1 MKLIVHAGTHKTG
14 TTTFQNLCYKNY
26 DILVANKVHYP
37 KYKKWINHSYLAW
50 YFQSNDT
57 KEINSFFSAAFNGG
71 NKFNCTTTLICGE
84 DFENCI
90 VDHNLANSVE
100 TAAKSVGYDEIEWL
114 VVRRASD
121 KYLRSIYGELCK
133 QNGIVLDVEVLA
145 NLILKYGYF
154 TCGTSKYN
162 YKFVFDIIKFT
173 ESFKKHV
180 NENISVIDMSDF
192 TNDYMGNSLL
202 KIYLDENSQEIFRKS
217 SSSLPIKN
225 KGLSLEIVETLYSL
239 NCLGIPHSQYFKKE
253 LPVKITN
260 LVNTLAEFRVLR
272 SKNILDEFSKR
283 YSHVFEE
290 IT

>member
-1 MKLIVHAGTHKTG
+1 M
-14 TTTFQNLCYKNY
+14 
-26 DILVANKVHYP
+26 
-37 KYKKWINHSYLAW
+37 
-50 YFQSNDT
+50 
-57 KEINSFFSAAFNGG
+57 
-71 NKFNCTTTLICGE
+71 
-84 DFENCI
+84 
-90 VDHNLANSVE
+90 
-100 TAAKSVGYDEIEWL
+100 
-114 VVRRASD
+114 
-121 KYLRSIYGELCK
+121 
-133 QNGIVLDVEVLA
+133 
-145 NLILKYGYF
+145 
-154 TCGTSKYN
+154 
-162 YKFVFDIIKFT
+162 FDIIKFT